1 LNYTLPLARL
11 IEEFQRL
18 PGVGPKSAQRLA
30 FHILKQSTDDVR
42 RFARALVDA
51 REQVG
56 YCQRCYNLSAQAICE
71 ICCQPGRKRETLC
84 IVAEPRDLYALERT
98 HEYKGLYHV
107 LQGLISPLEGV
118 GPQDLKIRELLNRL
132 GPENSQSLQSQA
144 TEHQRQEQPLE
155 SSTSSDNLH
164 SSISLDSQYM
174 TKPDHQSGTVSQ
186 LNVSH
191 FNSAENDFPPIQ
203 EVILALPPSIEGD
216 TTSLYL
222 ARLLKPLPDMR
233 LTRIAF
239 GLPVGA
245 DLEYADNLTIT
256 RALQGRQLV

>member
-1 LNYTLPLARL
+1 LNYTIPLARL

-56 YCQRCYNLSAQAICE
+56 YCQQCYNLSAQAICE
-71 ICCQPGRKRETLC
+71 ICCQSGRKRETLC
-84 IVAEPRDLYALERT
+84 VVAEPRDLYALERT

-132 GPENSQSLQSQA
+132 GPENSQNFQSQA
-144 TEHQRQEQPLE
+144 EENQRQEQTEE
-155 SSTSSDNLH
+155 SSASFDDLSGHHESHYL
-164 SSISLDSQYM
+164 
-174 TKPDHQSGTVSQ
+174 TKPQHHSGTVSQ
-186 LNVSH
+186 LNASLH
-191 FNSAENDFPPIQ
+191 LAKDDFPPIQ

-222 ARLLKPLPDMR
+222 ARLLKPLPDMK

>member
-30 FHILKQSTDDVR
+30 FHVLKQSSEDVR
-42 RFARALVDA
+42 RFARTLVDA

-71 ICCQPGRKRETLC
+71 ICCQKGRKRELLC
-84 IVAEPRDLYALERT
+84 VVAEPRDLYALERT
-98 HEYKGLYHV
+98 QEYKGLYHV

-132 GPENSQSLQSQA
+132 GPSSSLEFQTQNTAPSFGDYA
-144 TEHQRQEQPLE
+144 SKPSLEPLLVSRE
-155 SSTSSDNLH
+155 VVLETSNGSNHHETDTNE
-164 SSISLDSQYM
+164 YP
-174 TKPDHQSGTVSQ
+174 T
-186 LNVSH
+186 
-191 FNSAENDFPPIQ
+191 IQ

-222 ARLLKPLPDMR
+222 ARLLKSIPDLK